1 MDWRILLF
9 PPVLCAVYF
18 IWKKYLSALKTDERA
33 KRDITVVL
41 MSVAM
46 LFSAGFAMRL
56 SGAAEIVDLGFY
68 FTDFAFLMAYLLIAV
83 AALLGQAKY
92 HST

>member
-9 PPVLCAVYF
+9 AGALGAVYF
-18 IWKKYLSALKTDERA
+18 IWKKYLSVLKANAQA
-33 KRDITVVL
+33 KRNITVVL
-41 MSVAM
+41 MAVAA
-46 LFSAGFAMRL
+46 LFSIGFALRL
-56 SGAAEIVDLGFY
+56 SQDAVVVDLGFY
-68 FTDFAFLMAYLLIAV
+68 FTDLAFLLAYLLIAV